1 MNRILYILLLFILIV
16 SCDPCDDCT
25 SITYEPTVEMIFIN
39 ADSLASIDSALVEF
53 SRIDSALTANIDS
66 LTVLR
71 DSLQIVVDSIA
82 NGGNLISEKMNLESL
97 ISERQSDSTIYA
109 DQNVGLDALAT
120 VLNTTRSTINS
131 GLMLIES
138 ITLPETS
145 ASLHYTDSAASW
157 RVPLSYQKAFS
168 VYELLI
174 DGTTY
179 TIELD
184 YENFTEVDEQRNV
197 LIRAQDIQVI
207 NHSFDSLNT
216 CENCVD
222 GEATITF
229 YF

>member
-1 MNRILYILLLFILIV
+1 MNRILYILLLFIFIV

-25 SITYEPTVEMIFIN
+25 SITYEPTVEIIFIN

-53 SRIDSALTANIDS
+53 NRIDSALTANIDS

-82 NGGNLISEKMNLESL
+82 NGGNLASEEMNLESL
-97 ISERQSDSTIYA
+97 ISERQLDSTIYA
-109 DQNVGLDALAT
+109 DQNVGLDTLAT
-120 VLNTTRSTINS
+120 VLNTTRGTINS

-138 ITLPETS
+138 ITLPETT
-145 ASLHYTDSAASW
+145 ATLNYTDSATSW

-174 DGTTY
+174 DGSTY
-179 TIELD
+179 IIELD